1 MKATKIL
8 SALLAAVML
17 LSVCVTGVA
26 AEDTL
31 PFTDVVEGEWYY
43 DAVAY
48 TYGEGLMNGTG
59 DGTKFSP
66 TMNLT
71 RGMVVTVLYRNDGSP
86 SNVYKNPFVD
96 VNEDAYYAKAAA
108 WAYAE
113 GVVTGTGTDEWGD
126 PFFSPDR
133 NITRQELAAMFAR
146 YAAYKHVDTAKNT
159 TDITTFPDSGK
170 VASWAEKEFK
180 WTAGTGIITGKT
192 SGGAAT
198 LSPEDLAT
206 RAEFAIMIQRYNV
219 KDDAREF
226 TYFIAY
232 EEPEL
237 KNSFTEPVFEPCDDA
252 DVYVAVDGDDKN
264 PGTKEKPLATFEG
277 AKAKVRE
284 LIKTAKDEIV
294 VAFMAGN
301 YGELDNI
308 SFTAE
313 DSGSEAVPVTYRAYG
328 DGDVIFQNGYSLPQ
342 SSFKPIDDSEKN
354 LFKDE
359 AVSSIRKID
368 LGNTVPENFNIT
380 ALFSGNGICHEA
392 RYPNKRA
399 DGTDDA
405 YTNLTT
411 TVDKFC
417 SIMLQGPLPNVVE
430 GFKTTEGMK
439 VTGFLR
445 VGWLIETFD
454 VKSYDPE
461 TNVITF
467 NTYEGFVPASGYPIG
482 EAAGGFDFMF
492 EGRTDDTVYFSNLAD
507 QLDSKD
513 EYWYDS
519 KTQVLYVFDP
529 HGTYTIA
536 TGDGF
541 FNMND
546 SDYITLTGLTFNAS
560 KAEIAITG
568 NKADHVNIDACT
580 FSNFSGDRVMNFT
593 SCLNMHF
600 TRNEMFNFGATGI
613 YLTPYWKDRI
623 NDFENSYFALK
634 ESGIVIDNNYFH
646 DFGFIDMWSG
656 AINFYCNSG
665 SRVSHNYFENGAHAA
680 VEFNSS
686 NHIVIE
692 YNVFDNMMM
701 TTADYGAV
709 YTNWGFEDRGNVV
722 RYNLFKN
729 MRAAG
734 AQYCIYL
741 DGDSAGVEIYSNL
754 FYDAGACGITMNGTR
769 DHMVHDNVYINSNY
783 NEYRRFL
790 FSSFLHHTSD
800 YLENGT
806 YEPGAAMNGG
816 ETSVEKIPKE
826 GEPGYELW
834 RTKWPILYK
843 YHDDITKLGEPECV
857 YTTVNYIENNCIV
870 DNKDIDEEAYVMF
883 GVGKGTND
891 IVSKDTNPFFADPTH
906 GDYSITD
913 TSKFADNHFAKIG
926 RY

>member
-1 MKATKIL
+1 MKLTKIL
-8 SALLAAVML
+8 SAVLAVLMI
-17 LSVCVTGVA
+17 LSAGIVGVT
-26 AEDTL
+26 AEEKL
-31 PFTDVVEGEWYY
+31 PFTDVPAGEWYY

-48 TYGEGLMNGTG
+48 TYGMGLMNGTG

-66 TMNLT
+66 GMNLT
-71 RGMVVTVLYRNDGSP
+71 RGMVVTVLFRNDGSP
-86 SNVYKNPFVD
+86 NDVYPNPFAD
-96 VNEDAYYAKAAA
+96 VSETQYYANAAA
-108 WAYAE
+108 WAYGE
-113 GVVTGTGTDEWGD
+113 GIVTGTGEDEWGD
-126 PFFSPDR
+126 PLFSPDR
-133 NITRQELAAMFAR
+133 NITRQELATMFAR
-146 YAAYKHVDTAKNT
+146 YAAYRHVDTTKNT
-159 TDITTFPDSGK
+159 ADIATFPDAGK
-170 VASWAEKEFK
+170 VASWASDSFK
-180 WTAGTGIITGKT
+180 WSSGTGIITGKQN
-192 SGGAAT
+192 SGVTT

-226 TYFIAY
+226 TYFLAY

-237 KNSFTEPVFEPCDDA
+237 KSEFTEPVFTPCDDA

-284 LIKTAKDEIV
+284 LKKTAKDEIV

-301 YGELDNI
+301 YGDLDNI
-308 SFTAE
+308 TFTEE
-313 DSGSEAVPVTYRAYG
+313 DSGSEDARITYRAYG

-342 SSFKPIDDSEKN
+342 NTFKPLDDSDKA
-354 LFKDE
+354 LFKEE
-359 AVSSIRKID
+359 AISSIRKID
-368 LGNTVPENFNIT
+368 LSNTVPEDFNIT
-380 ALFSGNGICHEA
+380 ALFSGSGICHEA

-405 YTNLTT
+405 FTNLTT

-461 TNVITF
+461 TNIITF

-482 EAAGGFDFMF
+482 ESVGGFDFMY

-513 EYWYDS
+513 EYWFDTNTS
-519 KTQVLYVFDP
+519 VLYVYDP

-536 TGDGF
+536 TGDEF
-541 FNMND
+541 MTLSN
-546 SDYITLTGLTFNAS
+546 SDYLTFEGLTFNAS
-560 KAEIAITG
+560 KANIAFSGT
-568 NKADHVNIDACT
+568 NSHYVNIDACT
-580 FSNFSGDRVMNFT
+580 FSNFAGDRVMNFHM
-593 SCLNMHF
+593 CRNMKF
-600 TRNEMFNFGATGI
+600 TRNEMFNFGATGLYI
-613 YLTPYWKDRI
+613 TPYWKDRI

-634 ESGIVIDNNYFH
+634 ESGIEIDNNYFH

-665 SRVSHNYFENGAHAA
+665 SRVSHNYFKNGAHAA

-709 YTNWGFEDRGNVV
+709 YTNWGFEDRGNII

-769 DHMVHDNVYINSNY
+769 DHMVHDNVYINSDY

-790 FSSFLHHTSD
+790 FSSILHHTAD
-800 YLENGT
+800 YLETGT

-816 ETSVEKIPKE
+816 ETSVEKVPKE
-826 GEPGYELW
+826 GEQGYDQW
-834 RTKWPILYK
+834 KSRWPILYK
-843 YHDDITKLGEPECV
+843 YHDDITKLGEVECV
-857 YTTVNYIENNCIV
+857 YTTINYIENNCII
-870 DNKDIDEEAYVMF
+870 DNKDITEDAYLMF

-891 IVSKDTNPFFADPTH
+891 AIPNTVNPFFADPTH

-913 TSKFADNHFAKIG
+913 TTKFPDNHFDKIG